1 MLEHKNKTYLERILV
16 YWRNHEME
24 SMIEKAENADK
35 YELMSDGIVAEI
47 EDKLFMIFTYGPE
60 PRYYLADIHAGKIV
74 AAISMFEGCRCVLA
88 NYEQDGWR
96 IDAIDE
102 NGSVDGSIKLCRTGI
117 DLKTMSKTSRKRASM
132 KGDVPRVIASDFKE
146 AGDHGTVHRCHR
158 DLRQNDERA

>member
-1 MLEHKNKTYLERILV
+1 MGN
-16 YWRNHEME
+16 
-24 SMIEKAENADK
+24 MIGKVAEKEDK

-74 AAISMFEGCRCVLA
+74 AAISMIEGCKCVLA
-88 NYEQDGWR
+88 YDEKEGWR
-96 IDAIDE
+96 INAIDE
-102 NGSVDGSIKLCRTGI
+102 NGSFDGSIKLCRTGI

-132 KGDVPRVIASDFKE
+132 NGDVPRVIASDFKE
-146 AGDHGTVHRCHR
+146 AGDHGTGCRCDR

>member
-1 MLEHKNKTYLERILV
+1 
-16 YWRNHEME
+16 ME
-24 SMIEKAENADK
+24 KMIGKEAEKEDK

-74 AAISMFEGCRCVLA
+74 AAISMLEGCKCVLA
-88 NYEQDGWR
+88 YDEKEGWK

-102 NGSVDGSIKLCRTGI
+102 NGSFDGSLKLCRTGI
-117 DLKTMSKTSRKRASM
+117 DLKTMSKTSRKRAFM
-132 KGDVPRVIASDFKE
+132 NGDVPRVIASDFKE

>member
-1 MLEHKNKTYLERILV
+1 MGN
-16 YWRNHEME
+16 
-24 SMIEKAENADK
+24 MIGKVAEKEDK

-74 AAISMFEGCRCVLA
+74 AAISMLEGCKCVLA
-88 NYEQDGWR
+88 YDEKEGWR
-96 IDAIDE
+96 INAIDE
-102 NGSVDGSIKLCRTGI
+102 NGSFDGSIKLCRTGI

-132 KGDVPRVIASDFKE
+132 NGDVPRVIASDFKE
-146 AGDHGTVHRCHR
+146 AGDHGTGCRCDR

>member
-1 MLEHKNKTYLERILV
+1 
-16 YWRNHEME
+16 ME
-24 SMIEKAENADK
+24 NLIEKAEKADK

-74 AAISMFEGCRCVLA
+74 AAISMFEGCKCVLA
-88 NYEQDGWR
+88 YDEQEGWR